1 MLSSHC
7 VVKGTNWLRDLI
19 ENFKDPSI
27 AGVYGRQL
35 PVTFS
40 SPTDVRD
47 LFITFGLDKRIQV
60 QDYFFHNANSAIK
73 KKFGIDFFDDEATN
87 IEDRIWGKKVTDA
100 GFNIVYE
107 PSAEVFT
114 IMAYTMVNLIIE
126 REVLFKF

>member
-27 AGVYGRQL
+27 IGPIGGRQL

-47 LFITFGLDKRIQV
+47 LFITL
-60 QDYFFHNANSAIK
+60 A
-73 KKFGIDFFDDEATN
+73 
-87 IEDRIWGKKVTDA
+87 
-100 GFNIVYE
+100 
-107 PSAEVFT
+107 
-114 IMAYTMVNLIIE
+114 
-126 REVLFKF
+126 